1 MKIQPNNPSVANSA
15 AVSNKTRLAPS
26 STASAPSQVRPV
38 NVAINPLANQV
49 AALEQSVQQQP
60 VVDSGKVA
68 AIKQAIAEGK
78 FSINPNAIADG
89 LISSA
94 RELLAGR
101 E

>member
-1 MKIQPNNPSVANSA
+1 MKIQSNNPSVANSA

-68 AIKQAIAEGK
+68 AIKQAGK